1 MQNKNHIQIRIDQLS
16 ISIRDLS
23 FIIGK
28 WNGLGHAEYPT
39 IQPIDY
45 SEELVFTINKKD
57 AVIHME
63 QRTWI
68 KSSDHTNDEPIF
80 WESGFLIDRDNGV
93 FELAVAQKSGR
104 VEILR
109 CNARRIG
116 DEAFEFPFESTSIVN
131 DSRMIRSGRIYT
143 ISKNVLEYEL
153 KMSTASNTSYKRH
166 LKCRLTKSDN

>member
-1 MQNKNHIQIRIDQLS
+1 MPNIRP
-16 ISIRDLS
+16 
-23 FIIGK
+23 F
-28 WNGLGHAEYPT
+28 
-39 IQPIDY
+39 QPIDY

-68 KSSDHTNDEPIF
+68 KSSDNTNDEPIF

-93 FELAVAQKSGR
+93 FELALAQKSGR

-116 DEAFEFPFESTSIVN
+116 DEVFEFPFESTSIVN

-153 KMSTASNTSYKRH
+153 KNEH
-166 LKCRLTKSDN
+166 C